1 MRAFHAIRKV
11 VGARFSASRRRKP
24 RTPLVTCATKTAS
37 QWRRTD
43 MASEIQ
49 TIAVIGAG
57 NHGREIAL
65 AALRAAYRTILEDV
79 SESRLQQAASRIER
93 CSNVGVEARSRLVF
107 TSKIEEA
114 VREADLIVEA
124 VAEEMEMKIEMFTIF
139 DRFAKPDGVFASSSL
154 SISELAA
161 VTFCPERCIGMR
173 FLATVGPQSAL
184 RLVRAPL
191 TSDET
196 VARCR
201 EVGRR
206 MGKEVVVVAE
216 REFTK
221 SR

>member
-1 MRAFHAIRKV
+1 
-11 VGARFSASRRRKP
+11 
-24 RTPLVTCATKTAS
+24 
-37 QWRRTD
+37 

-57 NHGREIAL
+57 DQGRGMAL
-65 AALRAAYRTILEDV
+65 AALLAGYRTILEDV
-79 SESRLQQAASRIER
+79 SANRLERAAAWIANGA
-93 CSNVGVEARSRLVF
+93 NVGAEGRSRLVLA
-107 TSKIEEA
+107 SKIEEA

-139 DRFAKPDGVFASSSL
+139 DKFAKPDAIFASSSLSL

-161 VTFCPERCIGMR
+161 VTFCPERCVGIR
-173 FLATVGPQSAL
+173 FVRRLGKENALELVCTPQ
-184 RLVRAPL
+184 
-191 TSDET
+191 TSEET

-206 MGKEVVVVAE
+206 MGRAVMVVAE
-216 REFTK
+216 REFTE